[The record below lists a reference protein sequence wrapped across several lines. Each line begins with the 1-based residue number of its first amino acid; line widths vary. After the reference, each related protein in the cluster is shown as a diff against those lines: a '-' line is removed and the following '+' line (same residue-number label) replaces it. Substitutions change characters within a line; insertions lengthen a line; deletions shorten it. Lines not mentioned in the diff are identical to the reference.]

1 VALEAVL
8 AQLEGFPV
16 AASAWETEILPARV
30 RWYEPHWLDQLCAT
44 GRILWQRLPNGGAS
58 DARKGAPVRATPIV
72 LLRREH
78 AAHWQSPPD
87 ADPELSGPAAAVLD
101 ALRTHGASFFVDLVS
116 DTGRL
121 RSEVEAAL
129 GELVSHGLV
138 TADGFAG
145 LRALVAPAEIKAR
158 RLRRGGLRAAFENL
172 EGAGR
177 WSLVRPRRAEAGAT
191 DGADGA
197 DIEHV
202 ARVLLKRYGVVFR
215 KLVER
220 EPQLPP
226 WRELFYV
233 LRRLEARGE
242 IRGGRFVN
250 GFAGEQFA
258 LPEAAASLARQRED
272 RDGALVAVS
281 GCDPLNLTGL
291 IMPGERV
298 PALPANR
305 VLLRGGVPVAS
316 LVGGNVKM
324 LADADPAL
332 QWEWRNRLLRR
343 GGGAPPDAPDEDD
356 GQQAQA

>member
-1 VALEAVL
+1 
-8 AQLEGFPV
+8 
-16 AASAWETEILPARV
+16 
-30 RWYEPHWLDQLCAT
+30 
-44 GRILWQRLPNGGAS
+44 S
-58 DARKGAPVRATPIV
+58 DARKSAPVRATPIV

-87 ADPELSGPAAAVLD
+87 ADPDLSGPATAVLD

-158 RLRRGGLRAAFENL
+158 RLRRGGVRAAFENL

-177 WSLVRPRRAEAGAT
+177 WSLVRTRRP
-191 DGADGA
+191 ADGEPPQDEVEA
-197 DIEHV
+197 I
-202 ARVLLKRYGVVFR
+202 ARVLLKRYGVLFR
-215 KLVER
+215 RLIER

-242 IRGGRFVN
+242 IRGGRFVT

-258 LPEAAASLARQRED
+258 LPEAATALMRQRED
-272 RDGALVAVS
+272 RDAALLAVS
-281 GCDPLNLTGL
+281 GSDPLNLTGL
-291 IMPGERV
+291 IVPGERV

-305 VLLRGGVPVAS
+305 VLFRGGVPVAS
-316 LVGGNVKM
+316 LAGGNVRYWM
-324 LADADPAL
+324 EADSAT
-332 QWEWRNRLLRR
+332 QWDWRQKLLRR
-343 GGGAPPDAPDEDD
+343 GGGLPPPDDEGGENDD
-356 GQQAQA
+356 AASERVQH